1 MDLSAVAVEMKKLT
15 NSFCNC
21 LFCFLYCYFM
31 EDNNATIRLGCV
43 CVCVWSDSEYIWK
56 VKTTGFADG
65 LGLEVKETEVKD
77 HKGFRPEELER

>member
-1 MDLSAVAVEMKKLT
+1 MLLNQTLKSAILKNQKQNNKKQEL
-15 NSFCNC
+15 NFISSNPSK
-21 LFCFLYCYFM
+21 
-31 EDNNATIRLGCV
+31 RWWWR
-43 CVCVWSDSEYIWK
+43 WSDSEYIWK